1 MNKKNISKIF
11 MIFGISILVLAII
24 GSTFAYY
31 VWTTGEE
38 DTTKIVTGIG
48 AATVIFDGGSDI
60 ENANLRPVSDKS
72 KGQIINSVI
81 YNIQRITGSFV
92 SKEII
97 NKINSI
103 LDTQIVNIQCSEF

>member
-1 MNKKNISKIF
+1 MYSIEELVKNELNDLFFSY
-11 MIFGISILVLAII
+11 SYSEV
-24 GSTFAYY
+24 S
-31 VWTTGEE
+31 
-38 DTTKIVTGIG
+38 
-48 AATVIFDGGSDI
+48 
-60 ENANLRPVSDKS
+60 VSDKS

-92 SKEII
+92 SKAII

>member
-1 MNKKNISKIF
+1 MYSIEELVKNELNDLFFSYLY
-11 MIFGISILVLAII
+11 SEV
-24 GSTFAYY
+24 S
-31 VWTTGEE
+31 
-38 DTTKIVTGIG
+38 
-48 AATVIFDGGSDI
+48 
-60 ENANLRPVSDKS
+60 VSDKS

-103 LDTQIVNIQCSEF
+103 LDTQIVSMQCSEF

>member
-1 MNKKNISKIF
+1 MYSIEELVKNELNDLFFSY
-11 MIFGISILVLAII
+11 SYSEV
-24 GSTFAYY
+24 S
-31 VWTTGEE
+31 
-38 DTTKIVTGIG
+38 
-48 AATVIFDGGSDI
+48 
-60 ENANLRPVSDKS
+60 VSDKS

>member
-1 MNKKNISKIF
+1 MTYFVFLAHFYILFELCIKMYYLYFVNNLNNYRMYSIEELVKNELNDLFFSY
-11 MIFGISILVLAII
+11 SYSEV
-24 GSTFAYY
+24 S
-31 VWTTGEE
+31 
-38 DTTKIVTGIG
+38 
-48 AATVIFDGGSDI
+48 
-60 ENANLRPVSDKS
+60 VSDKS

-103 LDTQIVNIQCSEF
+103 LDTQIVSMQCSEF

>member
-1 MNKKNISKIF
+1 MYSIEELVKNELNDLFFSY
-11 MIFGISILVLAII
+11 SYSEV
-24 GSTFAYY
+24 S
-31 VWTTGEE
+31 
-38 DTTKIVTGIG
+38 
-48 AATVIFDGGSDI
+48 
-60 ENANLRPVSDKS
+60 VSDKS

-103 LDTQIVNIQCSEF
+103 LDTQIVSMQCSEF